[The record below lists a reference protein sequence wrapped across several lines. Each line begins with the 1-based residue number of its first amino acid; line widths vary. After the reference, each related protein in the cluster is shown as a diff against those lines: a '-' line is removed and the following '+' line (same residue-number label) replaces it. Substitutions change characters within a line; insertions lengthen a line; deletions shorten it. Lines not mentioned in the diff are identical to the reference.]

1 MEASTATLTERRG
14 GVHVLNALER
24 PAGELKTADI
34 FVGNTHDVP
43 TVPESPDSSDS
54 GHICL

>member
-14 GVHVLNALER
+14 GVHVLSALGQ
-24 PAGELKTADI
+24 PVGEPKTADI

>member
-1 MEASTATLTERRG
+1 MLTERRG
-14 GVHVLNALER
+14 DEHVLSALGR

-43 TVPESPDSSDS
+43 TVLESHDNSDS